1 LQKQFKTTL
10 NAEGKFI
17 PFSFTFLATKNGGK
31 YFVTVT
37 KDSQPFWFD
46 MIEMEEGRWSIVD
59 PAPAWIKALEN
70 ELAKSIIQSAEK

>member
-1 LQKQFKTTL
+1 LQKQFKATL

-70 ELAKSIIQSAEK
+70 ELAKSIIQSAEQ